1 MTPRQLYR
9 STRYRPE
16 YGQAGA
22 GCIGARG
29 AARGKPLTPRE
40 PSRRTPGK
48 PLAPREPSRQNPGK
62 PLTPRSPRKIPGK
75 PLTPRSPRKIPGKPL
90 TPRSPRKIP
99 GEPLT
104 PRSPRKIPGE
114 PLAPREPSRQNPG
127 EPLAPREPSARAKPL
142 TPRDGPLAPSQTPH
156 RRHGDASRPPRGTSE
171 GTSGRGGDQ
180 ISRHGTLQ

>member
-48 PLAPREPSRQNPGK
+48 PLAPREPSRQN
-62 PLTPRSPRKIPGK
+62 PGK

-180 ISRHGTLQ
+180 ILRHGTLQ